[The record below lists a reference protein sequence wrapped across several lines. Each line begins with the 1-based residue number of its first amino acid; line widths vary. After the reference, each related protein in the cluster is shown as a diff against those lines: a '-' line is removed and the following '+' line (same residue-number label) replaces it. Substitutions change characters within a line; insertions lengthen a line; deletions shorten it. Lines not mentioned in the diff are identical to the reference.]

1 MRSPSLPLATA
12 MLLLA
17 ACNTNSGVDTSPDY
31 VPARPAERV
40 PQLESAVQR
49 EARAPR
55 LRGAR
60 AVDKALRAVTI
71 QPTDLAIQGN
81 TWIIDDVD
89 PRSVYLVPTAP
100 LSPTTILLPLGEA
113 LTSAVSGSTEDF
125 TVGTAQSGDRAAITI
140 MPNCANPKT
149 ERFAE
154 DGDTPL
160 VRCMTATAKS
170 TFITSGGVYHFL
182 FPVYDWTAVA
192 QVEVNKAPPPPTNPY
207 GTTRPPF
214 PSAAATPLFIE
225 RTGAW
230 RAPWAPV
237 QAYADPDK
245 LVIEFRKPVSQ
256 LPGLYVGLEG
266 EAMVNYRT
274 IDTPSA
280 LYLVTDRRVTEAEL
294 RIDDQ
299 VVTLTAGRGQVQD
312 LSPQQVR
319 APQSVSPTN
328 RGARER
334 RDHEVRTRE
343 ART

>member
-1 MRSPSLPLATA
+1 MRIRTIVPMAAA

-17 ACNTNSGVDTSPDY
+17 ACSTNSGVDTSPDY

-40 PQLESAVQR
+40 PALLPAAQR
-49 EARAPR
+49 DVRAPR

-71 QPTDLAIQGN
+71 QPTDLEIQGN

-89 PRSVYLVPTAP
+89 PRAVYLVPTAP
-100 LSPTTILLPLGEA
+100 LSPTTILLPPGEG

-154 DGDTPL
+154 TGDTPL
-160 VRCMTATAKS
+160 VRCMTTTAKA

-192 QVEVNKAPPPPTNPY
+192 QVEVNKAPPPATNPY
-207 GTTRPPF
+207 AATRPPF
-214 PSAAATPLFIE
+214 PTAAATPLFIE
-225 RTGAW
+225 RTGDW
-230 RAPWAPV
+230 RAPWAPI

-245 LVIEFRKPVSQ
+245 LVVEFRKPLPQ

-266 EAMVNYRT
+266 EAMVNYST
-274 IDTPSA
+274 VETPTA
-280 LYLVTDRRVTEAEL
+280 IYLVTDRRVTEAQL
-294 RIDDQ
+294 RLDDQ
-299 VVTLTAGRGQVQD
+299 VITLTAGRGQVED
-312 LSPQQVR
+312 LSP
-319 APQSVSPTN
+319 PQARVSQSASPAN
-328 RGARER
+328 RGAQER
-334 RDHEVRTRE
+334 RGQE

>member
-1 MRSPSLPLATA
+1 MRTIVPMATA

-31 VPARPAERV
+31 VAARPAERV
-40 PQLESAVQR
+40 PDLQPAVQR

-71 QPTDLAIQGN
+71 QPTDLEIQGN
-81 TWIIDDVD
+81 SWIIDDVD
-89 PRSVYLVPTAP
+89 PRAVYLVPTAP
-100 LSPTTILLPLGEA
+100 LSPTTILLPPGEA

-125 TVGTAQSGDRAAITI
+125 TVGTAQSGDRAAITV

-154 DGDTPL
+154 DSDTPL
-160 VRCMTATAKS
+160 VRCMTVTAKS

-192 QVEVNKAPPPPTNPY
+192 LVEVNKAPPPQTNPY
-207 GTTRPPF
+207 APLRPPF
-214 PSAAATPLFIE
+214 PTAAATPLFIE

-230 RAPWAPV
+230 RAPWAPI

-245 LVIEFRKPVSQ
+245 LVIEFRKPVGQ
-256 LPGLYVGLEG
+256 LPGLFVGLQG
-266 EAMVNYRT
+266 EAMVNYYT
-274 IDTPSA
+274 IDTPTA
-280 LYLVTDRRVTEAEL
+280 LYLVTNRRVTEAQL
-294 RIDDQ
+294 RLDDQ
-299 VVTLTAGRGQVQD
+299 VITLTAGRGQVED
-312 LSPQQVR
+312 LSPEQAR

-328 RGARER
+328 SGARER
-334 RDHEVRTRE
+334 REREVQSRE
-343 ART
+343 AGA